1 MCDDA
6 ELGSELSGA
15 SEEVPDEVDDET
27 RSANYLTFYARNYK
41 SEVLKQRQSK
51 MKYKFPEQEEEQ
63 RLLNPN
69 EDRNAA
75 A

>member
-41 SEVLKQRQSK
+41 SEVLKQR
-51 MKYKFPEQEEEQ
+51 
-63 RLLNPN
+63 
-69 EDRNAA
+69 
-75 A
+75 

>member
-6 ELGSELSGA
+6 ELGSEISGA
-15 SEEVPDEVDDET
+15 SEEVPNEVDDET

-41 SEVLKQRQSK
+41 SEVLQQRQSK
-51 MKYKFPEQEEEQ
+51 RKYKFQENEEQ

-75 A
+75 AQ

>member
-6 ELGSELSGA
+6 ELGSEISGA
-15 SEEVPDEVDDET
+15 SEEVPNEVDDET

-51 MKYKFPEQEEEQ
+51 RKYKFQENEEQ

-75 A
+75 AQ

>member
-6 ELGSELSGA
+6 ELGSEISGA
-15 SEEVPDEVDDET
+15 SEEVPNEVDDET
-27 RSANYLTFYARNYK
+27 RSANYLTSYARNYK
-41 SEVLKQRQSK
+41 SEVLQQRQSK
-51 MKYKFPEQEEEQ
+51 RKYKFQENEEQ

-75 A
+75 AQ